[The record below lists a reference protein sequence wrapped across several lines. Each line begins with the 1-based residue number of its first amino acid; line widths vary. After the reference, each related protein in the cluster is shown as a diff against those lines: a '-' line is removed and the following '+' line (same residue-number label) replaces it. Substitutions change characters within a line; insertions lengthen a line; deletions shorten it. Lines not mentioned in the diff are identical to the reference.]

1 MSLINDVHSGVR
13 SGVHTDAP
21 PALPPG
27 PSLPTALQSLM
38 FIVAPYQ
45 MMPRWHRQFGD
56 VFSVSLAPAGHAIVL
71 ADPEH
76 IREVFAGSSN
86 VFHAGEGNAILRQIM
101 GEHSVLLLDEQAHL
115 AARKRVMAA
124 FHGETMRGWGE
135 RIEQITAEQM
145 QAWPVG
151 RPFAVHASMND
162 ISLEV
167 IMRIVFGMTDDARF
181 ERLRPLLTRLV
192 KVGPTV
198 FLGWMY
204 PQLQRVGPWRRF
216 MALKAEVDELLYAEI
231 AQRRTEPDLAGRVDV
246 LSKLLVAAPEQSDEE
261 LRDHLITLLLAGH
274 ETTASTL
281 AWTFHELARNPRV
294 LARTQRAAD
303 EDEDAYLDAAVKES
317 MRLHPVIRN
326 VARLLT
332 EPTRVGGYDLPAGVT
347 VFPSILLVQHTAR
360 LWPSPQEFRPERFL
374 GANPPSTT
382 WFPFGGGIRRCLGA
396 GLAGVEAQAVL
407 KTVLRAN
414 DVHPDGARERP
425 KTRNITTVPSRG
437 ARIVLTPR

>member
-1 MSLINDVHSGVR
+1 VSLISAAR
-13 SGVHTDAP
+13 AEAP
-21 PALPPG
+21 ARTGLPPG
-27 PSLPTALQSLM
+27 PSLPTALQSLL
-38 FIVAPYQ
+38 FIIAPYQ
-45 MMPRWHRQFGD
+45 TMPRWHRRFGD
-56 VFSVSLAPAGHAIVL
+56 VFSVSLAPAGHAVVL
-71 ADPEH
+71 ANPEH
-76 IREVFAGSSN
+76 IREVFAGPST
-86 VFHAGEGNAILRQIM
+86 VFHAGEGNSILRQIM
-101 GEHSVLLLDEQAHL
+101 GDNSVLLLDEEAHL

-145 QAWPVG
+145 RRWPVG
-151 RPFAVHASMND
+151 RPFAVHNSMND

-167 IMRIVFGMTDDARF
+167 IMRIVFGMTDEARF

-204 PQLQRVGPWRRF
+204 PQLQKIGPWRRF
-216 MALKAEVDELLYAEI
+216 MALKAQVDELLYAEI
-231 AQRRTEPDLAGRVDV
+231 AQRRTESDLAGRVDV

-281 AWTFHELARNPRV
+281 AWTFHELARSPRV
-294 LARTQRAAD
+294 LARAQQAAD
-303 EDEDAYLDAAVKES
+303 EGDDAYLDATVKES
-317 MRLHPVIRN
+317 MRLHPEIRN
-326 VARLLT
+326 VARYLT
-332 EPTRVGGYDLPAGVT
+332 EPVHVAGYELPAGVT
-347 VFPSILLVQHTAR
+347 VFPSIMLVQHTAR

-374 GANPPSTT
+374 EGNPPSTT

-396 GLAGVEAQAVL
+396 GLAGVESQAVL
-407 KTVLRAN
+407 KTVLRSY
-414 DVHPDGARERP
+414 DVAPDGARERP

-437 ARIVLTPR
+437 ARVVLSLR

>member
-1 MSLINDVHSGVR
+1 MSQIADAR
-13 SGVHTDAP
+13 SQARTETPDLT
-21 PALPPG
+21 ALPPG
-27 PSLPTALQSLM
+27 PSLPTALQSLL
-38 FIVAPYQ
+38 FIIAPYQ
-45 MMPRWHRQFGD
+45 TMPRWHRQFGD
-56 VFSVSLAPAGHAIVL
+56 VFSVSLAPAGHAVVL
-71 ADPEH
+71 ANPEH
-76 IREVFAGSSN
+76 IREVFAGPST
-86 VFHAGEGNAILRQIM
+86 VFHAGEGNAILKQIM
-101 GEHSVLLLDEQAHL
+101 GDNSVLLLDEEAHL

-135 RIEQITAEQM
+135 RIEQITTEQM
-145 QAWPVG
+145 QRWPVG

-167 IMRIVFGMTDDARF
+167 IMRIVFGMTDEARF

-204 PQLQRVGPWRRF
+204 PQLQKIGPWRRF
-216 MALKAEVDELLYAEI
+216 MALKTQVDELLYAEI
-231 AQRRTEPDLAGRVDV
+231 AQRRRESDLDGRVDV

-281 AWTFHELARNPRV
+281 AWTFHELARSPRV
-294 LARTQRAAD
+294 LARAQQAAD
-303 EDEDAYLDAAVKES
+303 DGDDAYLDATVKES
-317 MRLHPVIRN
+317 MRVHPVIRN
-326 VARLLT
+326 VARYLT
-332 EPTRVGGYDLPAGVT
+332 EPVRVGGYDLPAGVT
-347 VFPSILLVQHTAR
+347 VFPSIMLVQHTAR

-374 GANPPSTT
+374 DGNPPSTT

-396 GLAGVEAQAVL
+396 GLAAVESQAVL
-407 KTVLRAN
+407 KTVLRTY
-414 DVHPDGARERP
+414 DVAPDGSREQP

-437 ARIVLTPR
+437 ARVVLTRR